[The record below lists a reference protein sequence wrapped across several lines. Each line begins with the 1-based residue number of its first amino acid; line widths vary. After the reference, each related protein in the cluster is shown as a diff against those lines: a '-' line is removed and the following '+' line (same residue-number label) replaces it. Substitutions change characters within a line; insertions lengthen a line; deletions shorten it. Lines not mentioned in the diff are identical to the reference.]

1 MNIPFILLIDIFNV
15 CIPTQNIQIVDEV
28 NTVIAEGKAVE
39 LTDLLNKYGN
49 NKGKRREP
57 GSSSS
62 TDRGGA
68 DKLE

>member
-1 MNIPFILLIDIFNV
+1 MYMNRPFILLIDIFNV

-49 NKGKRREP
+49 NEVYRIEP
-57 GSSSS
+57 HNN
-62 TDRGGA
+62 TLIIEIA
-68 DKLE
+68 

>member
-1 MNIPFILLIDIFNV
+1 MNINRPFILLIDIFNV

-49 NKGKRREP
+49 NEVYRIEP
-57 GSSSS
+57 HNNI
-62 TDRGGA
+62 
-68 DKLE
+68 LLIEI